1 MSVFAKLFSATP
13 AIKKCE
19 VQKIISDKP
28 GAKSFDLILMSSK
41 ESSHVENKNTFSLW
55 SFIHWIYCLTLFTIH
70 KSRHLEIKM
79 RCAIKKS
86 CCKHNVDQHR
96 IQTWRRMC
104 FRRVM
109 ISVKTS
115 KSNQNVGLRHAN
127 FVIMNLSGNQNWRG
141 GNFYGKNLEHR
152 DGLWLN
158 GSIGVVLVGS

>member
-70 KSRHLEIKM
+70 KSRHLEIKNEM
-79 RCAIKKS
+79 RDQKILLQAQCRSTSNTNLKVIAFLECDDFSEDIRIKTKYWPPPRHFWYPEPFKS
-86 CCKHNVDQHR
+86 LKVAWR
-96 IQTWRRMC
+96 IKNMTKSRAS
-104 FRRVM
+104 FR
-109 ISVKTS
+109 IVK
-115 KSNQNVGLRHAN
+115 
-127 FVIMNLSGNQNWRG
+127 
-141 GNFYGKNLEHR
+141 
-152 DGLWLN
+152 
-158 GSIGVVLVGS
+158 